1 MATLS
6 EENGRS
12 RSDAETYMMQQLAD
26 SDTSHHITGEIAC
39 LPSYDG
45 HTSIQFQGVDGAQ
58 PKCTSLIMMHRLW
71 LRFNDERPSDSP
83 TLQVVL
89 SEKTSAFDDPDK
101 VTGGQT
107 DTAKYIESFL
117 SMFGPEGSVNSALA
131 ASLPAM
137 LAAVKKKMPVIKND
151 STGTDEDRF
160 KKIAAD
166 AAKGFVS
173 GRGKSPEYMPKQL
186 VKLWTSTRVNKDTG
200 SEESVTY
207 AQLTLEVKKLFV
219 PVESPKTDEE
229 QAAHCALFAAGSD
242 LRRWQTQNP
251 DMQPNLDA
259 VRINCAEPGSTRST
273 WVDLVASMHDASR
286 CKEVWVQTHS
296 RPWKTYLLPERKRI
310 VHSHFL
316 NELDVYA
323 VVTSEST
330 TAEKPLLNAKQLARS
345 NATRA
350 ASSDLQP
357 FSVKKPRVDA

>member
-1 MATLS
+1 ML
-6 EENGRS
+6 
-12 RSDAETYMMQQLAD
+12 QQLDD
-26 SDTSHHITGEIAC
+26 SDTGHHLTGEIAC

-58 PKCTSLIMMHRLW
+58 PKCTSLIMMHRVW
-71 LRFNDERPSDSP
+71 LRFNEERPTDSP

-89 SEKTSAFDDPDK
+89 SEKTSAFDDPEN

-107 DTAKYIESFL
+107 NTAKYIESFL
-117 SMFGPEGSVNSALA
+117 SMFGPKGSVNSALA

-137 LAAVKKKMPVIKND
+137 LTAVKKKMTVIKND

-160 KKIAAD
+160 EKISAD

-173 GRGKSPEYMPKQL
+173 GRGKSCEYMPKQL

-219 PVESPKTDEE
+219 PVESQKTDDE

-242 LRRWQTQNP
+242 LRRWQQQNP
-251 DMQPNLDA
+251 EMQPNLDA
-259 VRINCAEPGSTRST
+259 VRINCAEPGATRST
-273 WVDLVASMHDASR
+273 WIDLVASMTDASK
-286 CKEVWVQTHS
+286 CKEIWMQTHS
-296 RPWKTYLLPERKRI
+296 RPWKTYLMPERKRI

-323 VVTSEST
+323 VVKSDSNMVER
-330 TAEKPLLNAKQLARS
+330 PLLNAKQLARS

-350 ASSDLQP
+350 APSDLEP
-357 FSVKKPRVDA
+357 FSTKKPRVGV